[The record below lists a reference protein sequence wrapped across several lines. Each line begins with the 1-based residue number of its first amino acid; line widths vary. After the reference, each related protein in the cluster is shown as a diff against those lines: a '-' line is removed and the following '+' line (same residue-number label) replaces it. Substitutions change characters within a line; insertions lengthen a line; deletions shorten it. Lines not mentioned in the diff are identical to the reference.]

1 MQNQNEKDLETAV
14 MQLYGLDSVLLQHL
28 IGLGIA

>member
-14 MQLYGLDSVLLQHL
+14 MQLYGLDSVLLQQ
-28 IGLGIA
+28 GLFR